1 MGLPGP
7 IIEDNAGDLVFDLTA
22 DSCGSGSV
30 RVVHF
35 HIGDDD
41 DRDGSCMSFPNGVR
55 ATIAEIPDE
64 TALETIL
71 LDSGADASVFPMSL
85 MDAGT
90 PISPYGTKLCDAQG
104 KSIPIE
110 SMRLVEIR
118 LPTST
123 GRSVVLKER
132 VAISSKVS
140 QPILCFWSKVWNRWS
155 GTSSGAQ
162 RRPGEHPTS
171 NAKPK
176 HDSFGTCESFTSCS

>member
-118 LPTST
+118 ITYFNWTVSGVEGKSCNFFEGVST
-123 GRSVVLKER
+123 NFVLLE
-132 VAISSKVS
+132 
-140 QPILCFWSKVWNRWS
+140 QGL
-155 GTSSGAQ
+155 
-162 RRPGEHPTS
+162 
-171 NAKPK
+171 
-176 HDSFGTCESFTSCS
+176 D